1 MADDDIGKLV
11 LQIQADLSD
20 VKSQMTNLGGSVSE
34 SVEGMTSS
42 FGKLGSSWEEVMK
55 GFLGAQAIMSGLK
68 ELQKIAIESAKA
80 YDDEVV
86 AMARLRASIG
96 DTADAV
102 EALAKAKSES
112 TRYSKDETLASANML
127 VQHHL
132 NGEEIKKLIP
142 VIMDYSAKTGRDLV
156 STTQAFSNAIE
167 YGTTRGLRPYG
178 IEIDKTGSQQQIFN
192 DLLKSGQGD
201 AKGMAEQMGQLG
213 LGPMAIFNNQLKEI
227 EEEFGKKIV
236 PYFTNFLKDVG
247 PGILS
252 FLEKAAEWA
261 SKLAEGWAK
270 IGTFAGYLASGKS
283 LGDARNATI
292 DDYTPKVSP
301 AAPPSS
307 PGKIGKG
314 LGTTPLG
321 GKEEKPEDIYGANI
335 DAALAIHKAK
345 MEEIKVLNEQM
356 YKTMTEDADTYFGKL
371 FENLFTEYSDEK
383 KALELKLQRAE
394 RDKDNVNV
402 IKIRGELTVL
412 ESKYQATLTKESEKY
427 SEAIQKAAEA
437 KKKISEEVDRG
448 IGGLGGF
455 IEKAGAKAAPSSGI
469 AGVDNLSKLKLE
481 QDLEFAEY
489 QKQYNALASLD
500 IKDKADELKRDKALH
515 DARLAQAK
523 IEQQQEIKLAQAEK
537 EAKIDIAATTAHN
550 VQEIAQAMYELTGKK
565 SREAFEIFKA
575 ASVAQAVIDTY
586 KSATAAYSGMTTA
599 IPGPVGIA
607 LGIVAA
613 AASIAMGMANVQK
626 IESQKMAE
634 GGMLHGPRH
643 SAGGIP
649 IEAEGGEYIQP
660 VDTVNYYGP
669 HVMEAIRKRAIPKS
683 MFAGMGMMPFTV
695 GDFAQSGGM
704 VSAGYKA
711 NTGSVAVHIANI
723 NDPRMIDRHLSSSEG
738 RASTLNWMGQNK
750 TAIRKMIGV

>member
-1 MADDDIGKLV
+1 M
-11 LQIQADLSD
+11 
-20 VKSQMTNLGGSVSE
+20 
-34 SVEGMTSS
+34 
-42 FGKLGSSWEEVMK
+42 
-55 GFLGAQAIMSGLK
+55 
-68 ELQKIAIESAKA
+68 
-80 YDDEVV
+80 
-86 AMARLRASIG
+86 
-96 DTADAV
+96 
-102 EALAKAKSES
+102 
-112 TRYSKDETLASANML
+112 
-127 VQHHL
+127 
-132 NGEEIKKLIP
+132 
-142 VIMDYSAKTGRDLV
+142 
-156 STTQAFSNAIE
+156 
-167 YGTTRGLRPYG
+167 
-178 IEIDKTGSQQQIFN
+178 
-192 DLLKSGQGD
+192 
-201 AKGMAEQMGQLG
+201 
-213 LGPMAIFNNQLKEI
+213 
-227 EEEFGKKIV
+227 
-236 PYFTNFLKDVG
+236 
-247 PGILS
+247 
-252 FLEKAAEWA
+252 
-261 SKLAEGWAK
+261 
-270 IGTFAGYLASGKS
+270 
-283 LGDARNATI
+283 
-292 DDYTPKVSP
+292 
-301 AAPPSS
+301 
-307 PGKIGKG
+307 
-314 LGTTPLG
+314 
-321 GKEEKPEDIYGANI
+321 
-335 DAALAIHKAK
+335 
-345 MEEIKVLNEQM
+345 
-356 YKTMTEDADTYFGKL
+356 
-371 FENLFTEYSDEK
+371 
-383 KALELKLQRAE
+383 QRAE
-394 RDKDNVNV
+394 RDKDEVNI
-402 IKIRGELTVL
+402 IKIRGDLTIL

-427 SEAIQKAAEA
+427 AEAIQKAGEA
-437 KKKISEEVDRG
+437 KKKISEEVDKG

-455 IEKAGAKAAPSSGI
+455 LEKSGAKAGPSSGI
-469 AGVDNLSKLKLE
+469 AGVDNLAKLKLE

-500 IKDKADELKRDKALH
+500 IKDKADALKRDKALQ

-683 MFAGMGMMPFTV
+683 MFAGMGTMPFTV

>member
-1 MADDDIGKLV
+1 M
-11 LQIQADLSD
+11 
-20 VKSQMTNLGGSVSE
+20 
-34 SVEGMTSS
+34 
-42 FGKLGSSWEEVMK
+42 
-55 GFLGAQAIMSGLK
+55 
-68 ELQKIAIESAKA
+68 
-80 YDDEVV
+80 
-86 AMARLRASIG
+86 
-96 DTADAV
+96 
-102 EALAKAKSES
+102 
-112 TRYSKDETLASANML
+112 
-127 VQHHL
+127 
-132 NGEEIKKLIP
+132 
-142 VIMDYSAKTGRDLV
+142 
-156 STTQAFSNAIE
+156 
-167 YGTTRGLRPYG
+167 
-178 IEIDKTGSQQQIFN
+178 
-192 DLLKSGQGD
+192 
-201 AKGMAEQMGQLG
+201 
-213 LGPMAIFNNQLKEI
+213 
-227 EEEFGKKIV
+227 
-236 PYFTNFLKDVG
+236 
-247 PGILS
+247 
-252 FLEKAAEWA
+252 EKAAELA

-270 IGTFAGYLASGKS
+270 IGTFAGYLVGGKS
-283 LGDARNATI
+283 LADARNATI
-292 DDYTPKVSP
+292 EDYTPKAEPVK
-301 AAPPSS
+301 ASS
-307 PGKIGKG
+307 MIGSGKSN

-321 GKEEKPEDIYGANI
+321 KQEKEADIYGTNL
-335 DAALAIHKAK
+335 DAAFAVHKAK
-345 MEEIKVLNEQM
+345 MEEIKALNEQM
-356 YKTMTEDADTYFGKL
+356 YKAMTEDTDTYYGKL

-394 RDKDNVNV
+394 RDKDEVNI
-402 IKIRGELTVL
+402 IKIRGDLTVL

-427 SEAIQKAAEA
+427 AEAIQKAGEA
-437 KKKISEEVDRG
+437 KKKISEEVDKG

-455 IEKAGAKAAPSSGI
+455 LEKSGAKAGPSSGI
-469 AGVDNLSKLKLE
+469 AGVDNLAKLKLE

-500 IKDKADELKRDKALH
+500 IKDKADALKRDKALQ

-575 ASVAQAVIDTY
+575 ASVAQAVIETY
-586 KSATAAYSGMTTA
+586 KGATAAYSGMTTA

>member
-1 MADDDIGKLV
+1 MADDDLGKLV

-20 VKSQMTNLGGSVSE
+20 VKTQMSSLGSNVSE
-34 SVEGMTSS
+34 SVDDMTSS
-42 FGKLGSSWEEVMK
+42 FGKLGASWEEVMK
-55 GFLGAQAIMSGLK
+55 GFLGAQAIMAGLK
-68 ELQKIAIESAKA
+68 ELQKLAIDSTKA
-80 YDDEVV
+80 YDDEIVS
-86 AMARLRASIG
+86 MTRLRASLG
-96 DTADAV
+96 DAADAV
-102 EALAKAKSES
+102 EALAKAKAES
-112 TRYSKDETLASANML
+112 TRYSKDETLAAANML
-127 VQHHL
+127 AQHHL
-132 NGEEIKKLIP
+132 NAEEIKKLIP
-142 VIMDYSAKTGRDLV
+142 VIMDYSAKTGKDLV

-192 DLLKSGQGD
+192 ELLKSGQGD
-201 AKGMAEQMGQLG
+201 VKGMAEQIGQLG

-236 PYFTNFLKDVG
+236 PYFTAFIKDIG

-252 FLEKAAEWA
+252 FLEKAAELA
-261 SKLAEGWAK
+261 SKFAEGWAK
-270 IGTFAGYLASGKS
+270 IGTFAGYLMG
-283 LGDARNATI
+283 
-292 DDYTPKVSP
+292 
-301 AAPPSS
+301 
-307 PGKIGKG
+307 GKG
-314 LGTTPLG
+314 LKEAAEATAEDFAPKAAATGGGTAPATGSQLGTTPLG
-321 GKEEKPEDIYGANI
+321 GKQEKEADIYGANL
-335 DAALAIHKAK
+335 DAALAVHKAK
-345 MEEIKVLNEQM
+345 MEEIKSLNEQM
-356 YKTMTEDADTYFGKL
+356 YKAMTEDADTYYGKL
-371 FENLFTEYSDEK
+371 FENLYQEYADEK

-394 RDKDNVNV
+394 RDKDDVNV
-402 IKIRGELTVL
+402 IKIRGDLTVL
-412 ESKYQATLTKESEKY
+412 ESKYQASLTKESEKY
-427 SEAIQKAAEA
+427 AEAIQRAAEA
-437 KKKISEEVDRG
+437 RKRISEEVDKG

-455 IEKAGAKAAPSSGI
+455 LEKSGEKAGGPSGI
-469 AGVDNLSKLKLE
+469 AGVDNLAKLKLE
-481 QDLEFAEY
+481 QDQEFAEY
-489 QKQYNALASLD
+489 QKRYNALAALD
-500 IKDKADELKRDKALH
+500 IKDKADELKRDRALH

-523 IEQQQEIKLAQAEK
+523 IEQDQEIRLAQAERA
-537 EAKIDIAATTAHN
+537 AKIDIAATTAQN
-550 VQEIAQAMYELTGKK
+550 IQEIAQAMYELTGKK

-586 KSATAAYSGMTTA
+586 KSATAAYSGMASA

-613 AASIAMGMANVQK
+613 AASVAMGLANVQK

-634 GGMLHGPRH
+634 GGMLRGPRH
-643 SAGGIP
+643 SAGGIA

-660 VDTVNYYGP
+660 VETVDYYGP
-669 HVMEAIRKRAIPKS
+669 RVMEAIRKRVIPRS
-683 MFAGMGMMPFTV
+683 MFAGMGVMPFTV